1 MEIQKGDDQKK
12 QLRTLVLSTD
22 ANDYDTGE
30 PIIDGSISKTLV
42 SNNNQIADNPILASL
57 HGVVVGR
64 KYCARYESRKEE
76 LQPKSAMSIQIAW
89 TMNGTMILKGPSR
102 GILLKAV
109 MMVLRTKENP
119 KLTLFI
125 ILNLWI

>member
-1 MEIQKGDDQKK
+1 MKDIILMEIQKGDIQKK
-12 QLRTLVLSTD
+12 QLRTLVLSID

-64 KYCARYESRKEE
+64 KYCARYESREEE
-76 LQPKSAMSIQIAW
+76 LQPKSAISIQI
-89 TMNGTMILKGPSR
+89 
-102 GILLKAV
+102 
-109 MMVLRTKENP
+109 E
-119 KLTLFI
+119 
-125 ILNLWI
+125 

>member
-1 MEIQKGDDQKK
+1 MKDIILMEIQKGDIQKK

-42 SNNNQIADNPILASL
+42 NNNNQVANNPILASL

-64 KYCARYESRKEE
+64 KYCARYESRK
-76 LQPKSAMSIQIAW
+76 
-89 TMNGTMILKGPSR
+89 
-102 GILLKAV
+102 
-109 MMVLRTKENP
+109 
-119 KLTLFI
+119 
-125 ILNLWI
+125 